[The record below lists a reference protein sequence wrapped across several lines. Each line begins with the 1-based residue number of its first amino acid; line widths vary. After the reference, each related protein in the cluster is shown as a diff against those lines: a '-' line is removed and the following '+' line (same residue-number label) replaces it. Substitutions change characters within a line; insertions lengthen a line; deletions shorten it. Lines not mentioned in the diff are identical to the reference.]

1 MPNSIQIIINV
12 VKLGYEPN
20 DTWNCTTHLF
30 RNSFNLG
37 LRTMVQNGALQ
48 YLPLLKHVAMR
59 TLDLNIKKNL
69 IEANEALGS

>member
-1 MPNSIQIIINV
+1 
-12 VKLGYEPN
+12 
-20 DTWNCTTHLF
+20 
-30 RNSFNLG
+30 
-37 LRTMVQNGALQ
+37 MVQNGALQ